1 MFAVNFGEID
11 SIFRKSGSLLCN
23 LSECRKNID
32 FFAEIGSCILHE
44 HFDSGLPCRKQQCST
59 ASPRQDVFMKICKEI
74 YQYRQ
79 MIFSLVKKDLRGRYK
94 GSVLGFLWTF
104 INPLMQ
110 LVVYTFVF
118 TYIMKAGID
127 KYYLYLFV
135 ALIPWIF
142 FSSAITGGSSSIVAQ
157 KDLIKKIYFPREVI
171 PISYVTSCFVN
182 MLLCFLIIF
191 PVMVISGISLNPLA
205 LLCLPV
211 IMIVE
216 YFLAL
221 GMAMLSSAVTVYFRD
236 LEHILGIITMVWMYM
251 TPIFYSIDMIPE
263 KLRFVYHIN
272 PMSSVISCY
281 RDVLYYAQVP
291 DLTSLLEAVV
301 LGALFLVLGMLAFG
315 KLKKGFAEEL

>member
-1 MFAVNFGEID
+1 MD
-11 SIFRKSGSLLCN
+11 
-23 LSECRKNID
+23 
-32 FFAEIGSCILHE
+32 
-44 HFDSGLPCRKQQCST
+44 
-59 ASPRQDVFMKICKEI
+59 KIKEL
-74 YQYRQ
+74 YAYRQ
-79 MIFSLVKKDLRGRYK
+79 MLISLVKKDLRGRYK
-94 GSVLGFLWTF
+94 ASVLGFLWTF
-104 INPLMQ
+104 INPLLQ
-110 LVVYTFVF
+110 LLVYTVVF
-118 TYIMKAGID
+118 SVVMRAGIE
-127 KYYLYLFV
+127 KFYIFVFV
-135 ALIPWIF
+135 ALVPWIF
-142 FSSAITGGSSSIVAQ
+142 FSSSLTGGASIIVMNQ
-157 KDLIKKIYFPREVI
+157 DMIQKIYFPRIVL